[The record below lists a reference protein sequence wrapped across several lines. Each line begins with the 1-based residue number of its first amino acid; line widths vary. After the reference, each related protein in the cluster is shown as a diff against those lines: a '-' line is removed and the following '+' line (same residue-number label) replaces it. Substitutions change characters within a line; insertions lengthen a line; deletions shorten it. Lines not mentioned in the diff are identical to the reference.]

1 MHNLVAVFSP
11 VTPRSTQNNHL
22 PEFLYRNC
30 VIESSTKTTGATALL
45 LLLSHSN
52 LQICLVKWHYGKII
66 QNQTNPLV
74 ALTIGH
80 GYAGKLN
87 GHTYCPPR
95 GHIQDSWGG

>member
-1 MHNLVAVFSP
+1 MLFSHLSHQGL
-11 VTPRSTQNNHL
+11 PRIITYQSFYTGI
-22 PEFLYRNC
+22 C

-74 ALTIGH
+74 ALTIGR